1 MKTLLSSVGIVFCA
15 ALPVLADTLTLTP
28 SADTTLFQ
36 NFPDNN
42 LGGVTMLA
50 AGTTAHGF
58 LTRAL
63 IKFDVAGQIPPGS
76 TVTSAR
82 LRVTVSRAPLGAQ
95 PSTFSLRRVLR
106 DWGEGDKSV
115 GTLGDVATEGEANWT
130 YRFYDVASWQTPGG
144 APGVDFSNTSSS
156 SAPSATGG
164 TMLFNTSV
172 QMVADVQS
180 WLQNPGQNFGWLVI
194 SGSEQL
200 LSTARRLA
208 SREDPN
214 SAPALEI
221 QYAPPFRI
229 DNVALSDGS
238 FHFSF
243 HVEPLF
249 TYTVESRTFL
259 GTGTWGTLTNFSER
273 LSSYEATISD
283 PATGPSRFYRVLK
296 APCNCP

>member
-1 MKTLLSSVGIVFCA
+1 
-15 ALPVLADTLTLTP
+15 
-28 SADTTLFQ
+28 
-36 NFPDNN
+36 
-42 LGGVTMLA
+42 
-50 AGTTAHGF
+50 
-58 LTRAL
+58 
-63 IKFDVAGQIPPGS
+63 
-76 TVTSAR
+76 
-82 LRVTVSRAPLGAQ
+82 
-95 PSTFSLRRVLR
+95 
-106 DWGEGDKSV
+106 
-115 GTLGDVATEGEANWT
+115 
-130 YRFYDVASWQTPGG
+130 
-144 APGVDFSNTSSS
+144 
-156 SAPSATGG
+156 
-164 TMLFNTSV
+164 MLFNTSV